1 VGSKGGPHGMEDN
14 IIKHFSSITMLA
26 FWMLWQN
33 ILCIETSIFQFRN
46 NLLKLGADIDIS
58 PSPFLWAF
66 GGIDSFI
73 NGRLN

>member
-1 VGSKGGPHGMEDN
+1 MEDN
-14 IIKHFSSITMLA
+14 ILKHFSSITMLP

-73 NGRLN
+73 NGREEFNE